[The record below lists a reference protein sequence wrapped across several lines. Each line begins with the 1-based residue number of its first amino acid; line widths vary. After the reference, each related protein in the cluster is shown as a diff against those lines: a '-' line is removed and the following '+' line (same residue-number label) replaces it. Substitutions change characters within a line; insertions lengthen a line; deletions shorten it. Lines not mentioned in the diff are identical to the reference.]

1 MSKIREEI
9 ESFKFINTNN
19 PRKIEKLSEGSTGT
33 LYRLKQTTQP
43 LAIKCIKNVKM
54 VKELISQKQEAL
66 ELIRCDSD

>member
-9 ESFKFINTNN
+9 ESFKFINTND

-43 LAIKCIKNVKM
+43 LAIKCIIENAKM
-54 VKELISQKQEAL
+54 EKELISQKQEAL
-66 ELIRCDSD
+66 ELIG